1 MLDIFSVSGSFEF
14 YVFHFR
20 LEQLINVNVFAPAVK
35 LSNSLCIAAIV
46 FFFFLRNI
54 AAIVRVYTLH
64 YYAVK

>member
-46 FFFFLRNI
+46 FFFLRNI